1 MMAASLAEGA
11 TVIVNAAKE
20 PEIVDLQNFIN
31 SMGGR
36 ISGAGSA
43 RIVIHGVKELI
54 GTTYTPMA
62 DRIVTGTFMI
72 AAAVTKGDIYI
83 KNACIDHVSCLAGK
97 LRESGCYIKAE
108 DKGIYIKSENRLLSS
123 YLIETMP
130 YPGFPTDLQSPMMSL
145 QAVSKGTCIM
155 VENVFENRF
164 RLAGELKKMGAD
176 ITVKDRMAVI
186 RGVKELHG
194 ANVNTHDLRGGAA
207 LIIAGLCANGI
218 TVINDKGL
226 IDRGYFEFEK
236 QLKDL
241 GGDIVVL
248 EE

>member
-1 MMAASLAEGA
+1 
-11 TVIVNAAKE
+11 
-20 PEIVDLQNFIN
+20 
-31 SMGGR
+31 
-36 ISGAGSA
+36 
-43 RIVIHGVKELI
+43 
-54 GTTYTPMA
+54 
-62 DRIVTGTFMI
+62 
-72 AAAVTKGDIYI
+72 
-83 KNACIDHVSCLAGK
+83 
-97 LRESGCYIKAE
+97 
-108 DKGIYIKSENRLLSS
+108 
-123 YLIETMP
+123 
-130 YPGFPTDLQSPMMSL
+130 
-145 QAVSKGTCIM
+145 
-155 VENVFENRF
+155 
-164 RLAGELKKMGAD
+164 MGAD